1 MAAAP
6 PFADFARDYR
16 DRFARAVQEWDL
28 SALEQV
34 ARVLTEARARGASIL
49 MAGNGGSAAIAN
61 HSECDV
67 TKNTFVESRPPLNS
81 RSLSSNT
88 SLLTALGNDLGYA
101 AIFERQVRYF
111 GKKGD
116 VLLLVSSSGNSPNVI
131 SACKTAQELGMTVV
145 ALVGFEGGA
154 LKQLADV
161 ALHVPVKN
169 YGIVEDLHQ
178 ACVHLVTQ
186 WIRSQD

>member
-1 MAAAP
+1 MAAP
-6 PFADFARDYR
+6 TFADFARDYR
-16 DRFARAVQEWDL
+16 DRFVRAVQEWDL
-28 SALEQV
+28 AALERV
-34 ARVLTEARARGASIL
+34 AQVLTDARARGATIL

-88 SLLTALGNDLGYA
+88 SLLTALGNDLGYGA
-101 AIFERQVRYF
+101 VFERQVRYF

-116 VLLLVSSSGNSPNVI
+116 VLLLVSSGGNSPNVI
-131 SACKTAQELGMTVV
+131 SACKAAQEMGLTVV
-145 ALVGFEGGA
+145 ALVGFDGGA
-154 LKQLADV
+154 LKKLADV
-161 ALHVPVKN
+161 TLHVPVKN

-186 WIRSQD
+186 WIRAQG